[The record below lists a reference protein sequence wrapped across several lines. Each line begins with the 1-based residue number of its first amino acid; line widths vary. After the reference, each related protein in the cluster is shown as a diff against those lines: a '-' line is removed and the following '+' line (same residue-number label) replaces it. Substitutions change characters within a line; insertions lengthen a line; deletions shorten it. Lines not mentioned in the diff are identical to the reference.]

1 VAKQKRQPPKSAWNV
16 HHPELVDKI
25 EPAFKSNGVQYYNF
39 IKDTN
44 IRTGRYMILQNF
56 LQEVYFRMSLER
68 LKLYIDKITN
78 NLNGTL
84 GVINI
89 GNALELLTQMKHLS
103 EMAFEPDTVYRLA
116 SVVYFDETED
126 LRTWDKT
133 INDKKIKAWKENGT
147 LDFFYGR
154 PFQELTGLKGI
165 SETDLK
171 HYLEKW
177 DDLKEKYNS
186 VIPML

>member
-1 VAKQKRQPPKSAWNV
+1 MAKKTKPEWNID
-16 HHPELVDKI
+16 HPEVSGKI
-25 EPAFKSNGVQYYNF
+25 EPAFKSGGVQYYNF
-39 IKDTN
+39 AKDTQ

-78 NLNGTL
+78 NLNGTQ

-89 GNALELLTQMKHLS
+89 GNALEMLTQMKHLT

-116 SVVYFDETED
+116 SVIYFDASED
-126 LRTWDKT
+126 LRTWDRDH
-133 INDKKIKAWKENGT
+133 NDKKIKAWKENGT

-165 SETDLK
+165 SETDLRR
-171 HYLEKW
+171 YLERW
-177 DDLKEKYNS
+177 DALKEKYNS
-186 VIPML
+186 VIPLL